1 MEAVKKQTLFSVLF
15 GNNVMTYSENI
26 EEIRDEELKKAISN
40 ADKMGEE
47 VIKPIN
53 SENNSSKKS
62 GKNGGLSKK
71 IKTPTID
78 VHEMSSEKL
87 EEMRKKLQGKER
99 E

>member
-53 SENNSSKKS
+53 SSKKS

-87 EEMRKKLQGKER
+87 EEMRKKLQGRER